1 MELNKQYK
9 RKGSVSNNVFIP
21 QKLQMINDENYVIF
35 TNDAKCKLNTFQNE
49 FEEIESNNITE
60 SSNVNTNNETID
72 PDSFFNPKMSE
83 NDPLLDDVELVLKN
97 PNAKTKNNLPEEYK
111 NSRLVGNNYDT
122 PQPPAHMMQQNNA
135 PVNYDLTNRLN
146 NDNTPQPTQ
155 QPIQQTNRLPEHD
168 IFDRVKSKSELEIV
182 VPFLVNIPTSQKIDT
197 MDDMFESSFIDYLA
211 EKYAHIFL
219 NNIDLLKEKIKLS
232 IEEWVSNDLNSTG
245 RKKKKQS
252 VTTEQIN
259 TIKKEEPKKEK
270 PKKDIKKEEP
280 KEKEKEIKT
289 ENIDDLTNKLRGGS
303 DVQENVDIN
312 KIFVINTENQYNKV
326 KQAYLKL
333 KEENSTHPDVDRF
346 EDMLTIY
353 EEQINEIKKQN
364 KETNEN

>member
-21 QKLQMINDENYVIF
+21 QKLEIINDENYVIF
-35 TNDAKCKLNTFQNE
+35 TNGAKCKLNTFQNE
-49 FEEIESNNITE
+49 FEEMETNNIINE
-60 SSNVNTNNETID
+60 NNDIID
-72 PDSFFNPKMSE
+72 ADSFFNPKMSV

-97 PNAKTKNNLPEEYK
+97 PNAKTKNNLSDEYK

-146 NDNTPQPTQ
+146 NDNTQQSIQ
-155 QPIQQTNRLPEHD
+155 QPMQQVNRLPEHD

-197 MDDMFESSFIDYLA
+197 MDDMFESSFIEYLA
-211 EKYAHIFL
+211 EKYANDIFK
-219 NNIDLLKEKIKLS
+219 NINLLKEHIKLS
-232 IEEWVSNDLNSTG
+232 IEQWVIDDLNSTG

-252 VTTEQIN
+252 VTTEQISL
-259 TIKKEEPKKEK
+259 IKKDETKKNET
-270 PKKDIKKEEP
+270 KKDIKKT
-280 KEKEKEIKT
+280 KETVPKEKEIKT
-289 ENIDDLTNKLRGGS
+289 ENIDDLTNKLRSGS
-303 DVQENVDIN
+303 NVQENVDIN

-326 KQAYLKL
+326 KEAYLKL

-346 EDMLTIY
+346 EDMMTIY
-353 EEQINEIKKQN
+353 EEQINEIKKRN
-364 KETNEN
+364 KENNEN